1 MLTILLITAILIFS
15 TTRHLTYLHIFQ
27 QQEYYNDR
35 FLSWIFTAKAFD
47 KRLSSSL
54 VIIYCLGYV
63 VNNNH
68 VINNITAS
76 IITAI
81 IISLLIFS
89 YFEKNPIKTAKKKLV
104 LTNRAKRIY
113 YFSLIINL
121 LNNIILFR
129 YLKNLDLLIIVLLA
143 IQLIPIYLVL
153 ANLLLIPI
161 ENKIQQ
167 KFWQQAKQK
176 LNTNKPYIIGITG
189 SFGKTSVKH
198 FLGHILQYVDHTLIT
213 PGSINTTMGISRII
227 REQLNTSHRYFIV
240 EMGAYGIGSINNICK
255 LTTPNMGI
263 ITNIGKAHYE
273 RFKTLDTVATAK
285 FELATA
291 AIKNNSKIIISE
303 QALNTDYAKQ
313 YTKIHHDY
321 FEILNNQQLSN
332 ITQLKTG
339 LAITLNW
346 RETNYQLEVPIFGLH
361 NATNITLAFIAACEL
376 GIPPTT
382 IITALKSMPQINHR
396 LEVLKQNNCTI
407 IDDAYN
413 ANPNGFKS
421 ALELLNFLHCPPGR
435 RILIT
440 PGLIELGTEHNA
452 EHLLLGQTAARYTD
466 LVIVVKPQRIPTFI
480 NGFKELA
487 TEAQQIIQVASF
499 SQAKEWLNKYCQVN
513 DTILL
518 ANDLPDLYET
528 GLKI

>member
-15 TTRHLTYLHIFQ
+15 TKRHLTYLHIFQ
-27 QQEYYNDR
+27 QQEYYNYR
-35 FLSWIFTAKAFD
+35 FLSWMFTNKAFD
-47 KRLSSSL
+47 KRLSGL
-54 VIIYCLGYV
+54 LFIIYYLNYI
-63 VNNNH
+63 
-68 VINNITAS
+68 INNIA
-76 IITAI
+76 IITSAI
-81 IISLLIFS
+81 VSALLTFS

-104 LTNRAKRIY
+104 FTNRAQRIY
-113 YFSLIINL
+113 YLSLIINL
-121 LNNIILFR
+121 LTNIILFIN
-129 YLKNLDLLIIVLLA
+129 LKNLNLFIILLLT
-143 IQLIPIYLVL
+143 IQLIPVYLVL
-153 ANLLLIPI
+153 ANLLLTPI
-161 ENKIQQ
+161 ENTIQQ
-167 KFWQQAKQK
+167 KFWQQAKQTII
-176 LNTNKPYIIGITG
+176 TNNPFVIGITG

-198 FLGHILQYVDHTLIT
+198 FLGHILQYIDHTLIT
-213 PGSINTTMGISRII
+213 PGSINTSMGISRII
-227 REQLNTSHRYFIV
+227 REQLNNSHRYFVV

-273 RFKTLDTVATAK
+273 RFKTLETVATAK

-291 AIKNNSKIIISE
+291 AINNNSKIIISE

-313 YTKIHHDY
+313 YIKTNPKN
-321 FEILNNQQLSN
+321 FEILNTQQLSN
-332 ITQLKTG
+332 IVQLKTG

-346 RETNYQLEVPIFGLH
+346 QATNYQLEVPVFGLH
-361 NATNITLAFIAACEL
+361 NATNIALAFIAAVNL
-376 GIPPTT
+376 KIPPAT
-382 IITALKSMPQINHR
+382 IITALKTMPQINHR

-413 ANPNGFKS
+413 ANPSGFKS
-421 ALELLNFLHCPPGR
+421 ALELLNFLHEPPGR

-440 PGLIELGTEHNA
+440 PGLIELGTAHNA

-466 LVIVVKPQRIPTFI
+466 LTVIVKPQRIPSFI

-499 SQAKEWLNKYCQVN
+499 AQAKEWLNKHCQAN